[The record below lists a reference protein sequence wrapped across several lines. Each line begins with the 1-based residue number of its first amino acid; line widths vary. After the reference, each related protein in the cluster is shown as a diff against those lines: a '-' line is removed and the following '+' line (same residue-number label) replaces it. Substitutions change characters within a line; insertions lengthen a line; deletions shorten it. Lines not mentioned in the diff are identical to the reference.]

1 MRETRRATASTKQAN
16 GWVLRKPQTKGKEG
30 RDGGSREGPCDP
42 NARRCGGFSGFR
54 EKEKRGKNM
63 GRSEEGKNVGARGRP
78 QILLSQSS
86 VLGH

>member
-1 MRETRRATASTKQAN
+1 MEEGGRNLATQM
-16 GWVLRKPQTKGKEG
+16 QEG
-30 RDGGSREGPCDP
+30 
-42 NARRCGGFSGFR
+42 AGGFFGFR